1 MVFRMTIHEIEESMD
16 ICDNKAFEQSEEKFA
31 RLKELLKVSFN
42 VFEITLLP
50 GYADNCKDEYELFTC
65 YQGYK
70 SEVNG
75 TTLSFYIVNDTR
87 GEGEITKI
95 PSTSYTSKT

>member
-1 MVFRMTIHEIEESMD
+1 MD

-42 VFEITLLP
+42 VLEITLLP

-65 YQGYK
+65 YQVYK

-75 TTLSFYIVNDTR
+75 TTLSLYIVNDTR